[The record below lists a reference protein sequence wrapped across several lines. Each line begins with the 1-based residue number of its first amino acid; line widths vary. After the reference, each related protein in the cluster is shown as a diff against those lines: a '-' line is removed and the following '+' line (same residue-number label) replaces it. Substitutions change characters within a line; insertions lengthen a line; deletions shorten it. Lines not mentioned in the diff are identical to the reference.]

1 MTESNHQ
8 VKCSYYSHQIPIT
21 PTADFLSLP
30 QAGIASLS
38 LFVLHSYSTPLLPI
52 WYTFCHVSFLS
63 TPISL
68 LLPQRLVALPVPCSI
83 ILIYSLGT
91 YAINSS
97 TPAFHTH
104 SWNFNGPLC
113 IQFSWPWSVG
123 KFKSLK
129 LVFFRPAP
137 FHLLSIFFPYVWCML
152 KKLPLFCGI
161 EAS

>member
-1 MTESNHQ
+1 MTESNHW

-21 PTADFLSLP
+21 PIADFLSLP

-38 LFVLHSYSTPLLPI
+38 LFVLLNTIATYI

-68 LLPQRLVALPVPCSI
+68 LLPKRLVALLVPCSI
-83 ILIYSLGT
+83 ILIDSLGT
-91 YAINSS
+91 YASIPPPLLSTHILETLMGLFAFSFSDLGLWVSS
-97 TPAFHTH
+97 NLLNLFFFFPA
-104 SWNFNGPLC
+104 S
-113 IQFSWPWSVG
+113 S
-123 KFKSLK
+123 
-129 LVFFRPAP
+129 

-152 KKLPLFCGI
+152 KKLSLFCDI